1 MLFSSKNLIQSDGI
15 ISELHSSKLLTD
27 IEPLIQRGLENIK
40 NEDFEKALTFF
51 EHALLLKPDDPDL
64 WNHKGIVLRS
74 LGRYDEAADCYNR
87 SLQLDPRDRASS

>member
-1 MLFSSKNLIQSDGI
+1 MNELETLTQNGIKNLQDG
-15 ISELHSSKLLTD
+15 
-27 IEPLIQRGLENIK
+27 NF
-40 NEDFEKALTFF
+40 EDALSFF
-51 EHALLLKPDDPDL
+51 EQALLLKPDDPDL